1 MVVFT
6 TEKVV
11 IIVVATLIVIALAY
25 IFRFGRF
32 SRKKQKGANA
42 DSSQPTT
49 SGSG

>member
-11 IIVVATLIVIALAY
+11 IIVVATVIVIVLAY

-32 SRKKQKGANA
+32 ARPKQTGT
-42 DSSQPTT
+42 DSQREQQTP
-49 SGSG
+49 SG